1 MSILDKAKELFDG
14 RPNVHHDEEN
24 GTWWVEAAGEK
35 YTADSLE
42 ELEKRLQE
50 VIAERP
56 TTVTDRGFDV
66 VRVDTAMVATTDMS
80 ASNLGELGELEAAL
94 TNVQLKR
101 AEVTGDEVP
110 GTVTD
115 PRPDPD

>member
-14 RPNVHHDEEN
+14 RPNIHHEDD
-24 GTWWVEAAGEK
+24 GTWWVEAGGEK
-35 YTADSLE
+35 YSAGSLE

-56 TTVTDRGFDV
+56 TTVTDTGFDV

-80 ASNLGELGELEAAL
+80 RSNLGELGELEEAL

-101 AEVTGDEVP
+101 AEVSGDEIP

-115 PRPDPD
+115 TRADPD